1 MGLVENAGEA
11 EGRNM
16 SAIQSWSGLPEHIKR
31 QAAPDML
38 RGVQWQFWGVPV
50 ANPGKAELLRWVPA
64 PFRQALGLPEG
75 VNEGDLKRTSSAL
88 EKRQTPTPTLAETS
102 PPTLYRS
109 NRDKGRDVE
118 AALRADSAK
127 SNREI
132 ARATGTSHPFVA
144 KVRRKLESVT
154 S

>member
-1 MGLVENAGEA
+1 
-11 EGRNM
+11 
-16 SAIQSWSGLPEHIKR
+16 
-31 QAAPDML
+31 
-38 RGVQWQFWGVPV
+38 
-50 ANPGKAELLRWVPA
+50 
-64 PFRQALGLPEG
+64 
-75 VNEGDLKRTSSAL
+75 
-88 EKRQTPTPTLAETS
+88 LAETS